1 MSDLVFLGPS
11 LPAAE
16 AAALLPGARILP
28 PVGHGD
34 LLRLAPGPDDRV
46 LIVDGFFMH
55 RPPVRHREIL
65 LLLERGV
72 TVAGSSSMGALR
84 AAELW
89 QYGMRGF
96 GDVFELYRD
105 GVVTGD
111 HEVAVVHGLDE
122 DDYRSLSVP
131 LVNIR
136 IAVRE
141 AIRAGAI
148 GPDEGEILLKV
159 AAGIPFRLLTW
170 RSLALQA
177 GSAMDGLRSW
187 LGDHPVDAKA
197 DDARRL
203 LRAAAAGDP
212 RLCPAGPGDE
222 PVRHVHTTYLEGWRS
237 RYEQTGGVS
246 ERELLVALRVL
257 HPGFAAA
264 HRARVLAGFSG
275 AAPDDPALEELA
287 LLTADRLG
295 RGVPVPDGSWLTAD
309 EADLPAPEATLRLLV
324 RSLGAAETR
333 QISPAMI
340 PPGLRRAD
348 VLATAR
354 EAVVT
359 AKAIEASLT
368 RRQGRPARFR
378 AEIADAVLAA
388 QWGCDPAGLTAA
400 AWDRGF
406 RDLDQLRELAG
417 FLIGYLRVLRAP
429 WFPRPDPSRW
439 CISDQQPERRAHL
452 PSADRPDVRLPLAEL
467 PRLVRPVGGPSPG
480 DRDRRQHR
488 GVPPLL
494 DAVGGGLAGP
504 GAQRGP
510 DHHRPDRAGPPA
522 ADRHARP
529 GGDPGRGRHLP
540 GPGPV
545 LRPGRLPPGGRRGL
559 GVDELPRRCR
569 LPRSVPERLPA
580 QRAP

>member
-46 LIVDGFFMH
+46 LIIDGFFMH

-65 LLLERGV
+65 FLLERGV
-72 TVAGSSSMGALR
+72 TVAGGSSMGALR

-89 QYGMRGF
+89 PYGMRGF

-105 GVVTGD
+105 GTVTGD

-122 DDYRSLSVP
+122 DEYRQLSEP

-141 AIRAGAI
+141 AITAGAI
-148 GPDEGEILLKV
+148 GPDEGELLLKT
-159 AAGIPFRLLTW
+159 AADIPFRLLTW
-170 RSLALQA
+170 RSLALRA
-177 GSAMDGLRSW
+177 GSAMDGLGSW
-187 LGDHPVDAKA
+187 LREHPVDAKA
-197 DDARRL
+197 ADARLL
-203 LRAAAAGDP
+203 LRAAAADDP

-222 PVRHVHTTYLEGWRS
+222 PIEHVHTTYLEGWRS

-246 ERELLVALRVL
+246 EQELLVALRVL

-264 HRARVLAGFSG
+264 HRARVLADFSG
-275 AAPDDPALEELA
+275 AAPDDPALEESA
-287 LLTADRLG
+287 LRTAERLG
-295 RGVPVPDGSWLTAD
+295 RGGPVPDGSWLTPD
-309 EADLPAPEATLRLLV
+309 EVGLPAAEATLRLLV

-340 PPGLRRAD
+340 PPELHRAD
-348 VLATAR
+348 VLDIAR
-354 EAVVT
+354 QAVVT
-359 AKAIEASLT
+359 AKGIQAGLT

-378 AEIADAVLAA
+378 AGITDAVLAA
-388 QWGCDPAGLTAA
+388 QWGCEPAGLTAA

-429 WFPRPDPSRW
+429 WFPPTRPREVVH
-439 CISDQQPERRAHL
+439 Q
-452 PSADRPDVRLPLAEL
+452 
-467 PRLVRPVGGPSPG
+467 
-480 DRDRRQHR
+480 
-488 GVPPLL
+488 
-494 DAVGGGLAGP
+494 
-504 GAQRGP
+504 
-510 DHHRPDRAGPPA
+510 
-522 ADRHARP
+522 
-529 GGDPGRGRHLP
+529 
-540 GPGPV
+540 
-545 LRPGRLPPGGRRGL
+545 
-559 GVDELPRRCR
+559 
-569 LPRSVPERLPA
+569 
-580 QRAP
+580 

>member
-1 MSDLVFLGPS
+1 VADLLFLGPS

-34 LLRLAPGPDDRV
+34 LLRLAPGPGDRV

-89 QYGMRGF
+89 RYGMRGV
-96 GDVFELYRD
+96 GDVFALYRD

-122 DDYRSLSVP
+122 DGYRPLSEP

-136 IAVRE
+136 IAVRD
-141 AIRAGAI
+141 ATRAGAI
-148 GPDEGEILLKV
+148 GPDEGAAIL
-159 AAGIPFRLLTW
+159 AAAAELPFRLLTW
-170 RSLALQA
+170 RSLALHA
-177 GSAMDGLRSW
+177 GAAMDRLQLW
-187 LGDHPVDAKA
+187 LADHPVDAKA

-212 RLCPAGPGDE
+212 GLCPAGPGDE
-222 PVRHVHTTYLEGWRS
+222 PIRHVHTTYLEGWRS

-246 ERELLVALRVL
+246 ERELLVTLRVL
-257 HPGFAAA
+257 HPQFAEL

-275 AAPDDPALEELA
+275 ARPDDPGLEQLA
-287 LLTADRLG
+287 LSAAGRLG
-295 RGVPVPDGSWLTAD
+295 RGVPVPDGSWLTPD
-309 EADLPAPEATLRLLV
+309 ETDLPAAEATLRLLV
-324 RSLGAAETR
+324 RSLGTAETR
-333 QISPAMI
+333 QISVAMI
-340 PPGLRRAD
+340 PPELRRDD
-348 VLATAR
+348 VLAVAR
-354 EAVVT
+354 QVVVT
-359 AKAIEASLT
+359 AKAIQANLS

-378 AEIADAVLAA
+378 AQVADAVLAA

-406 RDLDQLRELAG
+406 RDREQLRELAG

-429 WFPRPDPSRW
+429 WFPPTRPLEVVH
-439 CISDQQPERRAHL
+439 Q
-452 PSADRPDVRLPLAEL
+452 
-467 PRLVRPVGGPSPG
+467 
-480 DRDRRQHR
+480 
-488 GVPPLL
+488 
-494 DAVGGGLAGP
+494 
-504 GAQRGP
+504 
-510 DHHRPDRAGPPA
+510 
-522 ADRHARP
+522 
-529 GGDPGRGRHLP
+529 
-540 GPGPV
+540 
-545 LRPGRLPPGGRRGL
+545 
-559 GVDELPRRCR
+559 
-569 LPRSVPERLPA
+569 
-580 QRAP
+580 